1 MQKKYG
7 LLSKKK
13 EIGHSCTL
21 DSKTTILDEN
31 AKDLFD
37 IHLYCL
43 EDLNC
48 DTHAFQFL
56 KDIRSNMQI

>member
-1 MQKKYG
+1 MMAYFQM
-7 LLSKKK
+7 KKK
-13 EIGHSCTL
+13 KVGHSCTL

-48 DTHAFQFL
+48 DTSCLSISKEVIQ
-56 KDIRSNMQI
+56 SNMQI